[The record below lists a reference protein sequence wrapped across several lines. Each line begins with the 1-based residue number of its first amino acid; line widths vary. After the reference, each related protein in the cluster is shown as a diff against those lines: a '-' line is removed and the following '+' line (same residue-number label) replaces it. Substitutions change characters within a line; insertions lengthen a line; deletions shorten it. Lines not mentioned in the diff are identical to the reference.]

1 MRTMRV
7 VYVALV
13 ASIALAGCGSS
24 TSTSSPRATPE
35 SSTSIPT
42 GASPTAKLRAA
53 ALAWAHAFLTG
64 TVIDQYDLQGPDCL
78 TGVKPTPSKVAAATA
93 ELRQERAQLEQRL
106 GVSTATIESKIDGVS
121 TRNVGDKSGE
131 AEVRYDLPVSVTG
144 NDNWVTYQLVG
155 NQWKVQDCHPPFGG
169 SGSSSTAATTAP

>member
-78 TGVKPTPSKVAAATA
+78 TGVKPTPSQLAAAA
-93 ELRQERAQLEQRL
+93 PELRRERAQIERRL
-106 GVSTATIESKIDGVS
+106 GMSTATIQSKIDGVS
-121 TRNVGDKSGE
+121 TRNVSGNTGE
-131 AEVRYDLPVSVTG
+131 AVVRYDLPVSVTG
-144 NDNWVTYQLVG
+144 NYNWVTYQLVG
-155 NQWKVQDCHPPFGG
+155 GKWKVQDCHAPFGG
-169 SGSSSTAATTAP
+169 SGSSATTPTTTP